1 MSRPEAFIRASSLAA
16 LRAPTADEARPA
28 MNPMNAP
35 VLTGTRFWKLSGSG
49 NDFVVFNVQ
58 DDASGAELLGAPE
71 VVRSLCAP
79 GTGVGADGVVLLA
92 EPDEQ
97 PDGRAGEWERNHFRM
112 IYFNRDG
119 SRGEM
124 CGNAALC
131 STRLAVHLGLAPAE
145 GMRFETDSGVVAS
158 RIVEGEPEID
168 MAPVSQV
175 AADFRVERKAG
186 ERRIGFALVGVPH
199 LVVLCDEVDSVDVT
213 VRGPE
218 LRHHPALA
226 AGANVNFVARTAD
239 GTWLIRTFER
249 GVEGET
255 LACGTG
261 VTAASIL
268 LKVWG
273 ELEDAT
279 ESASVAMRSRSG
291 LTLTATPGR
300 VAESEWRPRLRGSA
314 RIVFKGELG
323 DF

>member
-1 MSRPEAFIRASSLAA
+1 MAA
-16 LRAPTADEARPA
+16 RFARTST
-28 MNPMNAP
+28 NPMNAP
-35 VLTGTRFWKLSGSG
+35 VLSGTRFWKLSGSG

-58 DDASGAELLGAPE
+58 DDAAGAKLLGAPE

-92 EPDEQ
+92 GPDEQ
-97 PDGRAGEWERNHFRM
+97 PALGVGEWERNHFRM

-158 RIVEGEPEID
+158 RMVEGEPEID
-168 MAPVSQV
+168 MAPVTHV
-175 AADFRVERKAG
+175 TADFQAERKEG
-186 ERRIGFALVGVPH
+186 ERRLGFALVGVPH
-199 LVVLCDEVDSVDVT
+199 LVVLCDDVELVDVA

-218 LRHHPALA
+218 LRHHPSLA
-226 AGANVNFVARTAD
+226 AGANVNFVSKAAD
-239 GTWLIRTFER
+239 GSWSIRTFER

-261 VTAASIL
+261 VTATSIL
-268 LKVWG
+268 LEVWG
-273 ELEDAT
+273 ELGGGNA
-279 ESASVAMRSRSG
+279 ESKSVAMRSRSG

-300 VAESEWRPRLRGSA
+300 VAEWEWRPRLRGSA